1 VRTGADAMNPIQLVI
16 KQMRQRALST
26 WLTLLSVT
34 LGVALAVAIMI
45 LRREGQSLFA
55 QADFGY
61 DVLVGVKG
69 SPLQLTLNTVYH
81 IDKSPG
87 NIKYQVYEDLLHSP
101 AYRRYAKLVVPIC
114 VGDSYKGLRIV
125 GTLPSMFGYKDDGS
139 RADPE
144 HRFEYRPGQSF
155 EVADG
160 QMFNPD
166 KFEAV
171 LGSDV
176 TRLTGLRVADTFQ
189 ATHGMPSPTETPD
202 IHKEVWNVVG
212 IMKPTHTSNDRVLF
226 IPLISFYTIFEHAKA
241 EIEREMIRRGENP
254 ATRPKPSDEGEV
266 QHYKLRADGTIDLQ
280 LPKEDRELSAILVR
294 SRGEGGFAGQALAYN
309 LNLLPDVMAVNPA
322 SVMREFF
329 DTFLSS
335 SAKVLLLIALLVTV
349 VAAASI
355 MTTIYNSVSA
365 RRREIAILRALGAT
379 RRRILALIC
388 AEAVL
393 VGLFGG
399 LLGFIV
405 GHLLGA
411 AGSVYMSALVGE
423 GIRWLSVGPEE
434 WGYLAAVVALAGLA
448 GLVPALTAYRTP
460 VATNLVAS

>member
-1 VRTGADAMNPIQLVI
+1 MGAIQLVI

-26 WLTLLSVT
+26 WLTLLSVM
-34 LGVALAVAIMI
+34 LGVALVVAIMI

-55 QADFGY
+55 QSDYGY

-87 NIKYQVYEDLLHSP
+87 NIKYQVYEDLAHSP

-139 RADPE
+139 RADPD
-144 HRFEYRPGQSF
+144 HRFEYRLGQSF
-155 EVADG
+155 EVGDG
-160 QMFNPD
+160 QMFNSE

-171 LGSDV
+171 VGSDV
-176 TRLTGLRVADTFQ
+176 TRLTGLKIGDAFR

-202 IHKEVWNVVG
+202 IHKEVWKVVG
-212 IMKPTHTSNDRVLF
+212 VLKPTHTSNDRVLF
-226 IPLISFYTIFEHAKA
+226 IPLISFYTIFEHSKG
-241 EIEREMIRRGENP
+241 ELDREMIRQGKNVP
-254 ATRPKPSDEGEV
+254 AKAEGDEV
-266 QHYKLRADGTIDLQ
+266 QHYTLRPDGTIDLQ
-280 LPKEDRELSAILVR
+280 LPKEAREVSAILVR
-294 SRGEGGFAGQALAYN
+294 SRGEGGFAGQALSYN

-335 SAKVLLLIALLVTV
+335 SAQVLLLIALLVTV

-388 AEAVL
+388 AEAAL
-393 VGLFGG
+393 VGLLGG
-399 LLGFIV
+399 VLGFVV

-434 WGYLAAVVALAGLA
+434 WGYLAAVVVLAGLA

-460 VATNLVAS
+460 VATNLVAT

>member
-1 VRTGADAMNPIQLVI
+1 MNIFQLVA

-26 WLTLLSVT
+26 WLTLLSVM
-34 LGVALAVAIMI
+34 LGVALVVAILI
-45 LRREGQSLFA
+45 LRREGNALFG
-55 QADFGY
+55 QTDYGY

-87 NIKYQVYEDLLHSP
+87 NIKYQMYTDLLHSP
-101 AYRRYAKLVVPIC
+101 VYRRYVKYAVPMC

-125 GTLPSMFGYKDDGS
+125 GTLPTFFGYKDDS
-139 RADPE
+139 TRAE
-144 HRFEYRPGQSF
+144 EGHRFEYRPGQSF

-160 QMFNPD
+160 SMFNPD

-176 TRLTGLRVADTFQ
+176 TKLTGLKLGDSFQ
-189 ATHGMPSPTETPD
+189 ATHGMPSPTEPPD
-202 IHKEVWNVVG
+202 IHKEVWKVVG
-212 IMKPTHTSNDRVLF
+212 VMKPTHTANDKVLF
-226 IPLISFYTIFEHAKA
+226 IPLLSFYTIFEHGEA

-254 ATRPKPSDEGEV
+254 ATRPKPADEDDV

-280 LPKEDRELSAILVR
+280 LPPEDREVSAILVS
-294 SRGEGGFAGQALAYN
+294 SRGEGGFAGQALAYD
-309 LNLLPDVMAVNPA
+309 LNLQPDVMAVNPA

-329 DTFLSS
+329 ETFLSS
-335 SAKVLLLIALLVTV
+335 SAKVLLLIALMVTI

-379 RRRILALIC
+379 KRRILGLIC
-388 AEAVL
+388 FEAAM
-393 VGLFGG
+393 VGLLGG
-399 LLGFIV
+399 LLGFFV

-411 AGSVYMSALVGE
+411 AGSIYMSQLVGE
-423 GIRWLSVGPEE
+423 GINWTGVGSEE
-434 WGYLAAVVALAGLA
+434 WFYLAVVVVLAAIA
-448 GLVPALTAYRTP
+448 GLVPGMKAYRTP
-460 VATNLVAS
+460 VATNLVAV

>member
-1 VRTGADAMNPIQLVI
+1 VNPIELII

-26 WLTLLSVT
+26 WLTLLSVM
-34 LGVALAVAIMI
+34 LGVALVVAILI
-45 LRREGQSLFA
+45 LRREGNALFG
-55 QADFGY
+55 QTDYGY

-87 NIKYQVYEDLLHSP
+87 NIKYQVYEDLLRQP
-101 AYRRYAKLVVPIC
+101 AYRRYVKMAVPIC
-114 VGDSYKGLRIV
+114 VGDTYKGLRIV
-125 GTLPSMFGYKDDGS
+125 GTTPSMFGYKDDDT
-139 RADPE
+139 RADE
-144 HRFEYRPGQSF
+144 AHRFEYRPGKSF
-155 EVADG
+155 EVSDG
-160 QMFNPD
+160 AMFHPD
-166 KFEAV
+166 KFQAV

-176 TRLTGLRVADTFQ
+176 TALTGLKIGDTFQ
-189 ATHGMPSPTETPD
+189 ATHGMPAPGETPD
-202 IHKEVWNVVG
+202 IHKEVWKVVG
-212 IMKPTHTSNDRVLF
+212 TLKPSHTSNDRVVF
-226 IPLISFYTIFEHAKA
+226 IPLLSFYTIFEHGEA

-254 ATRPKPSDEGEV
+254 ATRPKPADDDDV
-266 QHYKLRADGTIDLQ
+266 QHYKLAADGTIELD
-280 LPKEDRELSAILVR
+280 LPKEDREVSAILVR
-294 SRGEGGFAGQALAYN
+294 TRGDGGFAGQALTYN
-309 LNLLPDVMAVNPA
+309 LNLQPDVMAVNPA

-379 RRRILALIC
+379 RNRILSLIC
-388 AEAVL
+388 MEAGL
-393 VGLFGG
+393 VGLLGG

-411 AGSVYMSALVGE
+411 GGSIYMSQLVGE
-423 GIRWLSVGPEE
+423 GINWLSVGREE
-434 WGYLAAVVALAGLA
+434 SAYLLAVVVLAMLA
-448 GLVPALTAYRTP
+448 GLVPGLKAYGTP
-460 VATNLVAS
+460 VATNLAAA

>member
-1 VRTGADAMNPIQLVI
+1 MNILQLVA

-34 LGVALAVAIMI
+34 LGVALVVAILI
-45 LRREGQSLFA
+45 LRREGNALFG
-55 QADFGY
+55 QTDYGY

-87 NIKYQVYEDLLHSP
+87 NIKYQMYTDLVHSP
-101 AYRRYAKLVVPIC
+101 VYRRYVKYAVPMC

-125 GTLPSMFGYKDDGS
+125 GTLPNFFGYNDDAT
-139 RADPE
+139 RAE
-144 HRFEYRPGQSF
+144 EGHRFEYRPGNSF

-160 QMFNPD
+160 SMFNPD

-176 TRLTGLRVADTFQ
+176 TKLTGLKLGDSFQ
-189 ATHGMPSPTETPD
+189 ATHGMPAPTETPD
-202 IHKEVWNVVG
+202 IHKEVWKVVG
-212 IMKPTHTSNDRVLF
+212 VMKPTHTANDKVLF
-226 IPLISFYTIFEHAKA
+226 IPLLSFYTIFEHGEA

-254 ATRPKPSDEGEV
+254 ATRPKPADEDDV
-266 QHYKLRADGTIDLQ
+266 QHYKLRPDGTIDLQ
-280 LPKEDRELSAILVR
+280 LPVEDREVSAILVT
-294 SRGEGGFAGQALAYN
+294 SRGEGGFAGQALAYD
-309 LNLLPDVMAVNPA
+309 LNLQPDVMAVNPA

-335 SAKVLLLIALLVTV
+335 SAKVLLLIALLVTI

-379 RRRILALIC
+379 KARILGLIC
-388 AEAVL
+388 FEAAL
-393 VGLFGG
+393 VGLLGGG
-399 LLGFIV
+399 LGFLF

-411 AGSVYMSALVGE
+411 GGSIYMSQLVGE
-423 GIRWLSVGPEE
+423 GINWTGVGSEE
-434 WGYLAAVVALAGLA
+434 WLYLAAVVVLAAIA
-448 GLVPALTAYRTP
+448 GLVPGMKAYRTP
-460 VATNLVAS
+460 VATNLVAA

>member
-1 VRTGADAMNPIQLVI
+1 MNILQLVA

-26 WLTLLSVT
+26 WLTLLSVM
-34 LGVALAVAIMI
+34 LGVALVVAILI
-45 LRREGQSLFA
+45 LRREGNALFG
-55 QADFGY
+55 QTDYGY

-87 NIKYQVYEDLLHSP
+87 NINYKVYEDLRRSP
-101 AYRRYAKLVVPIC
+101 AYRRYVKLAVPIC

-125 GTLPSMFGYKDDGS
+125 GTTPSFFGYKDDGTQ
-139 RADPE
+139 ADE
-144 HRFEYRPGQSF
+144 AHRFEYRPGKSF
-155 EVADG
+155 EVAQG
-160 QMFNPD
+160 AMFNPD

-176 TRLTGLRVADTFQ
+176 TRLTGLKVGDTFQ
-189 ATHGMPSPTETPD
+189 ATHGMPTGNETPD
-202 IHKEVWNVVG
+202 IHKEVWKVVG
-212 IMKPTHTSNDRVLF
+212 VMKPTHTSNDKVLF
-226 IPLISFYTIFEHAKA
+226 IPLLSFYTIFEHGEA

-254 ATRPKPSDEGEV
+254 ATRPKAADDDSV
-266 QHYKLRADGTIDLQ
+266 QHYKLRPDGTIDLE
-280 LPKEDRELSAILVR
+280 LPVADREVSAILVR
-294 SRGEGGFAGQALAYN
+294 SRGESGFAGQALMYN
-309 LNLLPDVMAVNPA
+309 LNLQPDVMAVNPA

-335 SAKVLLLIALLVTV
+335 SAKVLLLIALLVTI

-379 RRRILALIC
+379 KTRILSLIC
-388 AEAVL
+388 FEAAL
-393 VGLFGG
+393 VGLLGG
-399 LLGFIV
+399 VLGFFA

-411 AGSVYMSALVGE
+411 AGSVYMSQLVGE
-423 GIRWLSVGPEE
+423 GIRWTKVGPEE
-434 WGYLAAVVALAGLA
+434 WAYLAAVVVLAAVA
-448 GLVPALTAYRTP
+448 GLVPGLKAYRTP
-460 VATNLVAS
+460 VATNLVAA

>member
-1 VRTGADAMNPIQLVI
+1 MNIFELVA

-26 WLTLLSVT
+26 WLTLLSVM
-34 LGVALAVAIMI
+34 LGVALVVAILI
-45 LRREGQSLFA
+45 LRREGNALFG
-55 QADFGY
+55 QTDYGY

-87 NIKYQVYEDLLHSP
+87 NIKYQMYADLARSP
-101 AYRRYAKLVVPIC
+101 AFRRYVKLAVPLC

-125 GTLPSMFGYKDDGS
+125 GTLPSFFGFKDDGTQ
-139 RADPE
+139 ADE
-144 HRFEYRPGQSF
+144 SHRFEYRPGKSF
-155 EVADG
+155 EVAG
-160 QMFNPD
+160 GAMFNPD

-176 TRLTGLRVADTFQ
+176 AARTGLKIGDSFQ
-189 ATHGMPSPTETPD
+189 ATHGMPAANETPD
-202 IHKEVWNVVG
+202 IHKEVWKVVG
-212 IMKPTHTSNDRVLF
+212 VMKPTHTSNDKVLF
-226 IPLISFYTIFEHAKA
+226 IPLLSFYTIFEHGEA

-254 ATRPKPSDEGEV
+254 ATRPKPADDDDV

-280 LPKEDRELSAILVR
+280 LPIEDREVSAILVK
-294 SRGEGGFAGQALAYN
+294 SRGEGGFAGQALSYN
-309 LNLLPDVMAVNPA
+309 LNLQPDVMAVNPA

-335 SAKVLLLIALLVTV
+335 SAKVLLLIALLVTI

-379 RRRILALIC
+379 KGRILGLIC
-388 AEAVL
+388 FEAAMV
-393 VGLFGG
+393 G
-399 LLGFIV
+399 LLGGILGFFA

-411 AGSVYMSALVGE
+411 AGSVYMSQLVGE
-423 GIRWLSVGPEE
+423 GINWTAVGREE
-434 WGYLAAVVALAGLA
+434 WGYLIAVILLAGLA
-448 GLVPALTAYRTP
+448 GLVPGLKAYRTP
-460 VATNLVAS
+460 VATNLVAG